1 MSKPLGQRM
10 MQVVVHDR
18 SKPGHWSPIQFIS
31 RRRSEENCHAAA
43 AFVGNCH
50 VLDIGPGYGVGYEKL
65 LAANPA
71 SVTCIDPFPAA
82 AEQFIHRADP
92 RVRFL
97 TQDFLRNTLP
107 DESIDTVICLAAIYY
122 FPDPQPFFAQVRR
135 VLKQGGVLVIN
146 QFDREVMRA
155 WFGCE
160 LRDVDQRY
168 GPMYSSAEF
177 TSVLRREFG
186 GEPDRYVQ
194 SPVRN
199 GSRLKFVL
207 STASLPLRMM
217 FMRPRVRRAV
227 GTETGVYNFF
237 VVQKTR
243 RLSEPGADCPR
254 NLDR

>member
-1 MSKPLGQRM
+1 MSQSLGQRL
-10 MQVVVHDR
+10 MQSMVHDR
-18 SKPGHWSPIQFIS
+18 SKPGHWSPIQYIS

-43 AFVGNCH
+43 AYVRNCH
-50 VLDIGPGYGVGYEKL
+50 VLDIGPGYGVGYERV

-82 AEQFIHRADP
+82 AEHFIHRADP

-97 TQDFLRNTLP
+97 SQDFLRNTLP
-107 DESIDTVICLAAIYY
+107 DESIDTVICLATIYY
-122 FPDPQPFFAQVRR
+122 FPDPQPFFEEVRR
-135 VLKQGGVLVIN
+135 VLRPDGVLVIN

-160 LRDVDQRY
+160 LRDLDHRY
-168 GPMYSSAEF
+168 GPMYSPAEF
-177 TSVLRREFG
+177 TGVLRRELG

-199 GSRLKFVL
+199 GSRLKFAL
-207 STASLPLRMM
+207 STASLPLRLML
-217 FMRPRVRRAV
+217 MRPRVRRAK

-237 VVQKTR
+237 VVRKTR
-243 RLSEPGADCPR
+243 RLNESGAVRPQC
-254 NLDR
+254 